1 MSVMSHTS
9 SSHRSVWS
17 DLEPH
22 LLRVRKPARYVGGED
37 NIVVKDLRDV
47 TSAWLICYPDTYEVG
62 QPNQGVQI
70 LYEVLN
76 EIPDTAAE
84 RGFAPW
90 PDMDAIMREEGIPF
104 FSLENHR
111 PGKDFDVIAFS
122 LAAEVGYTNLLN
134 CLDLAGIPLR
144 AADRGPD
151 DPIVMIGGHASFNPE
166 PLAPFV
172 DVACPGDG
180 EEFVLEVD
188 RVLKATTDRAERL
201 DLIAQI
207 SGAYMPARFR
217 PEYLEP
223 RDGESMGR
231 LRGIF
236 PIAGNASMVTKRT
249 VTDLDEWPYPKK
261 QIVPLTETVHER
273 YAVEIFRGCTRGCRF
288 CQAGMI
294 TRPVRERSS
303 RTIQDMVANGLKETG
318 FEEVGL
324 LSLSSADH
332 AEIRGLCGDLADTY
346 EGTATSMALP
356 STRVDAF
363 NVELADE
370 LIRNGRRTGLTF
382 APEGGTE
389 RMRKVINKMVD
400 EEDMLRTAQVAFS
413 SGWRH
418 IKLYFMIGLP
428 TETDE
433 DVIAIADM
441 GLKVLDIGKTY
452 GRKNKVTISV
462 GGFVPK
468 PHTPFQWVAQDSPDE
483 ITRKL
488 QIIKQRVAR
497 DRNLNLRYH
506 DAEPGVMEGLLARG
520 DRRVAEVVHRAWEL
534 GARFD
539 GWDELFDYQLW
550 LRAADEVGVDITWV
564 NNRERDRER
573 GVPLGTPSTPAWTRA
588 GCGRTTAT
596 RWSPGPNSTTAAG
609 RPATTAGCARAWI
622 LRTRPHTL
630 NRHSSTAGVYPSSVR
645 VRVRFAKTGKL
656 RFISAIDLGRVWERA
671 LRKADLPIAYSEGFS
686 PHPKVSFGDALPLGY
701 ASTAEFAELTFG
713 GTLDLDVM
721 TSRLN
726 GAFPTGLEV
735 LDAMEF
741 VEGGKRLGK
750 LLQASLWTLDYPD
763 AEGVAEAVAA
773 LPADGP
779 LPVERERKGEM
790 VTADLRPPL
799 VGIAAAGTADPRDRA
814 PPRFHPRRPRW
825 GRRRQGR

>member
-1 MSVMSHTS
+1 MFNTSVQP
-9 SSHRSVWS
+9 RSVWS

-37 NIVVKDLRDV
+37 NIVVKDRRAV
-47 TSAWLICYPDTYEVG
+47 STSWLICYPDTYEVG

-76 EIPDTAAE
+76 EVSDTAAE
-84 RGFAPW
+84 RAFAPW
-90 PDMDAIMREEGIPF
+90 TDMEAIMREEGIPF
-104 FSLENHR
+104 FSLENHLPAR
-111 PGKDFDVIAFS
+111 SFDVIAFS
-122 LAAEVGYTNLLN
+122 LSAEVGYTNLLN

-144 AADRGPD
+144 AADRGPE

-172 DVACPGDG
+172 DVACAGDG

-188 RVLKATTDRAERL
+188 RVLKQVHDRDDRL
-201 DLIAQI
+201 DAIAGI
-207 SGAYMPARFR
+207 SGAYLPSRFR
-217 PEYLEP
+217 PEYLDP
-223 RDGESMGR
+223 RDGEPMGR

-236 PIAGNASMVTKRT
+236 PVSPGPRMVSKRT
-249 VTDLDEWPYPKK
+249 VTDLDQWPYPKK

-303 RTIQDMVANGLKETG
+303 ETIQKMVADGLAATG

-346 EGTATSMALP
+346 EGTATSMSLP

-370 LIRNGRRTGLTF
+370 LVRTGRRTGLTF
-382 APEGGTE
+382 APEGGSE

-400 EEDMLRTAQVAFS
+400 EEDMLRTAQIAFS
-413 SGWRH
+413 GGWRH

-433 DVIAIADM
+433 DVLAIADM

-468 PHTPFQWVAQDSPDE
+468 PHTPFQWVAQDSPE
-483 ITRKL
+483 ELHRKL
-488 QIIKQRVAR
+488 SLIKQRVAR

-506 DAEPGVMEGLLARG
+506 DPEPGQMEGLLARG
-520 DRRVAEVVHRAWEL
+520 DRRVADVIHRAWEL

-539 GWDELFDYQLW
+539 GWDELFRYDLW
-550 LRAADEVGVDITWV
+550 TQAATDVGVDIGWV
-564 NNRERDRER
+564 NQ
-573 GVPLGTPSTPAWTRA
+573 
-588 GCGRTTAT
+588 
-596 RWSPGPNSTTAAG
+596 
-609 RPATTAGCARAWI
+609 
-622 LRTRPHTL
+622 
-630 NRHSSTAGVYPSSVR
+630 R
-645 VRVRFAKTGKL
+645 VRAENEVFPWDTIDSGLDKDWLWSDYRD
-656 RFISAIDLGRVWERA
+656 AIDPVGSSPTEIDDCRWTPCYDCGVCPSLDLSNQTAHPQPSQQHSRR
-671 LRKADLPIAYSEGFS
+671 LPILS
-686 PHPKVSFGDALPLGY
+686 
-701 ASTAEFAELTFG
+701 
-713 GTLDLDVM
+713 
-721 TSRLN
+721 
-726 GAFPTGLEV
+726 
-735 LDAMEF
+735 
-741 VEGGKRLGK
+741 
-750 LLQASLWTLDYPD
+750 
-763 AEGVAEAVAA
+763 
-773 LPADGP
+773 
-779 LPVERERKGEM
+779 
-790 VTADLRPPL
+790 
-799 VGIAAAGTADPRDRA
+799 AGQT
-814 PPRFHPRRPRW
+814 
-825 GRRRQGR
+825 